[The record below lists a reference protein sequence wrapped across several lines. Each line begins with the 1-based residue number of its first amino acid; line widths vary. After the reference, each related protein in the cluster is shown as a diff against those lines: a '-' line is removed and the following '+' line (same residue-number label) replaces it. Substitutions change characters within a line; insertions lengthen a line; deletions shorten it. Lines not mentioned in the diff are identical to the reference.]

1 LLKQYNIEGGKMM
14 KNAFRI
20 FKNDI
25 KNIFK
30 NYAALIVVIAL
41 CILPSLYAWFNIK
54 ASWDP
59 YAESGISNIKIGV
72 VNKDLGATLNNK
84 EINLGD
90 RVVKELK
97 GNTQMGWQFV
107 SEEES
112 IKNVKEGKYYA
123 MITIPE
129 NFSKSLTSVLTKDV
143 QKGEI
148 IYTVNE
154 KINAIAPK
162 ITVKGANAIQEKVSK
177 AVVET
182 ASDAILGIGKELGTE
197 LENQLPRLN
206 NIYNQ
211 LLEVKSQF
219 GNINDVVNLAGDGA
233 YKLKTL
239 ISDIQKNIPL
249 INKTLEN
256 SQNLGSNLE
265 SFLTTSK
272 NNLNNIAPVIKNDIK
287 IINEIS
293 NEVSKNVNALIS
305 AINSG
310 SEYAP
315 QIVDSILGKLSSL
328 NTSAESLI
336 NILKTMNK
344 FNPGKFDDILETLA
358 NVQGAINKAI
368 NVLNTVKDS
377 LANGGTPD
385 LSLLNNVIAFTND
398 VSNITNNL
406 YNNFDENITNKINS
420 IFDDAYNV
428 AGNVVTVL
436 KEAQNKLPQVTD
448 IMNTVYEGAD
458 KGIEGIDFVKSKLPE
473 AENMLNELVSKI
485 GSINYSEDI
494 NRIIDFL
501 KTDVSVRSDFLA
513 NPVNIIENTLFP
525 MGNYGTGMTPF
536 YTVLSLWVGLLL
548 LSSMLS
554 VEAKGEYSASAQY
567 FGKMMLFMSI
577 AIIQAII
584 VALGDLYLLKIYCV
598 NPGLFVLGS
607 VFTSVIFTIIL
618 YSLCSVFGNVGK
630 VLGIV
635 LLVIQIGG
643 SGGTFPI
650 QLTPKFFQA
659 INPFLPFTYAISFA
673 REAIGGVVQSVL
685 IKDIV
690 VLLIYGAIFILIS
703 LFLKK
708 PINKLLHGFTESM
721 EKSGIGE

>member
-1 LLKQYNIEGGKMM
+1 M

-25 KNIFK
+25 KNTFK

-485 GSINYSEDI
+485 GSINDSEDI

-607 VFTSVIFTIIL
+607 IFTSVIFTIIL

>member
-1 LLKQYNIEGGKMM
+1 M

-328 NTSAESLI
+328 NTSTESLI

-485 GSINYSEDI
+485 GSINDSEDI

-673 REAIGGVVQSVL
+673 REASGGVVQSVL
-685 IKDIV
+685 IMDIV

>member
-1 LLKQYNIEGGKMM
+1 M

-84 EINLGD
+84 EVNLGD
-90 RVVKELK
+90 RVVEELK

-107 SEEES
+107 SEEEAV
-112 IKNVKEGKYYA
+112 KNVEEGKYYA

-129 NFSKSLTSVLTKDV
+129 NFSKSLTSVLTQDV
-143 QKGEI
+143 EKGEI

-182 ASDAILGIGKELGTE
+182 ASDAIFGIGKELGTE
-197 LENQLPRLN
+197 LEDQLPRLN

-211 LLEVKSQF
+211 LLEVQSQF

-233 YKLKTL
+233 DKLKTL
-239 ISDIQKNIPL
+239 ISDIQKDIPL
-249 INKTLEN
+249 INQTLEN

-315 QIVDSILGKLSSL
+315 QIVDSILEKLNSL
-328 NTSAESLI
+328 NTSTESLI

-368 NVLNTVKDS
+368 NALNTVKDS

-458 KGIEGIDFVKSKLPE
+458 KGIDGIDFVKSKLPE

-485 GSINYSEDI
+485 GSINDSEDI
-494 NRIIDFL
+494 NELIDFL

-513 NPVNIIENTLFP
+513 TPVNIIENTLFP

-685 IKDIV
+685 IKDII

>member
-1 LLKQYNIEGGKMM
+1 M

-328 NTSAESLI
+328 NTSADSLI

-485 GSINYSEDI
+485 GSINDSEDI

-577 AIIQAII
+577 SIIQAII

>member
-1 LLKQYNIEGGKMM
+1 M

-25 KNIFK
+25 KNTFK

-328 NTSAESLI
+328 NTSTESLI

-485 GSINYSEDI
+485 GSINDSEDI

-607 VFTSVIFTIIL
+607 IFTSVIFTIIL

>member
-1 LLKQYNIEGGKMM
+1 M

-112 IKNVKEGKYYA
+112 IA

-485 GSINYSEDI
+485 GSINDSEDI